1 MSASLAALDAIGF
14 RACALLREHG
24 VALAVRAGLHGE
36 AAEVTVTDAESAWT
50 CGATDLATAVQMAA
64 RRLGHADVVRWI
76 DDALDAL
83 RRAPTLRPEGDGR
96 EVRTG

>member
-1 MSASLAALDAIGF
+1 MSIAALDAIGF

-24 VALAVRAGLHGE
+24 VAMSVRVGLHGE
-36 AAEVTVTDAESAWT
+36 AAEITIRDAAGPWT
-50 CGATDLATAVQMAA
+50 CGAWTLAEAVQMAA
-64 RRLGHADVVRWI
+64 QRLDHADVVRWI
-76 DDALDAL
+76 DDARATL